1 MVIEEG
7 QNVVKLMKEF
17 ELTKAVISA
26 FNIFTYAN
34 TYIQKVQPW
43 VVAKEEGGEER
54 LKTIM
59 RNLLEA
65 IRIGSELCYPF
76 IPEATTKVLTALGI
90 DAKAEFENLDN
101 FDGLKEGNILG
112 ELGILV
118 PRVDV
123 AAEQEKLRQ
132 IANA

>member
-1 MVIEEG
+1 M
-7 QNVVKLMKEF
+7 
-17 ELTKAVISA
+17 
-26 FNIFTYAN
+26 
-34 TYIQKVQPW
+34 
-43 VVAKEEGGEER
+43 
-54 LKTIM
+54 
-59 RNLLEA
+59 
-65 IRIGSELCYPF
+65 
-76 IPEATTKVLTALGI
+76 TALGI

-112 ELGILV
+112 ELGILF